1 MSTHNPLNEYNSYS
15 YHHFIV
21 VAATSGHAEAISNSP
36 EDFFQFIRGGVQ
48 TPGLAV
54 LVNPMSSNKL
64 IVQDISWT
72 NIMNVDSGSRTSSD
86 AINALTEGKM
96 TLLEPLGVRFFNK
109 LFDIY
114 NGLGV
119 SNGGMT
125 AVWVIKT
132 VFVGYRNSPEDGQPE
147 YISNL
152 KPMIVYPTEFLSEFT
167 EGGGR
172 YDIKF
177 VDANSGAGA
186 ARVSNGTA
194 LPGGSINLG
203 GPNATTETVTVAG
216 AMTNLQTYIEQ
227 SYKDN
232 YQKVVDAQAKS
243 PNPTMR
249 EAVPTQMQ
257 YRIRLHE
264 MLQDSSFVLE
274 VPRQQSV
281 GGNGKV
287 PWLAVGPNERLDQ
300 AIERV
305 LKMSPQVM
313 NLATHGD
320 SAGVKWLPLVNA
332 TSETLDPT
340 QNDGVASRVT
350 FYVTMR
356 KILTMFDPKAGAE
369 TTTEVKTPQGTTTTV
384 LENADAG
391 NTSADATQLKS
402 EAIDSSS
409 YLEYD
414 YTYTGKNVDVLGYDM
429 RMNFATGFF
438 QMLTTPTGVVSTGQV
453 PATKNL
459 TSGASTPGFG
469 KTGNGAPVPNAQVAN
484 SPASLHST
492 NPQSVATYQ
501 DIYKKWVQTETVSV
515 NLKIRGNPLL
525 TDGLTLTPADLE
537 RSLTSQSESTGIA
550 SNWLN
555 GPVIVKVNVR
565 MPVEDEPNT
574 YEPFWYD
581 GFYRVL
587 TVKTTFAS
595 GEYTQELA
603 LLGISDGSYDPVA
616 DSTEAR
622 PRGKMPSV
630 EDASVFA
637 ASAEPTGDR
646 LPIQTLKISEN
657 GVKMIK
663 TFESFAAKKY
673 LDNTKYAIGYGH
685 NLTEQESATGIIN
698 LKDGPV
704 IINNGITIE
713 QADELLRRDIVK
725 IAENPIHNKVS
736 VNLYQKEYDV
746 LCSMVYNLGSG
757 GILGSDSTLLRLLNQ
772 QQYTQIPAQIVRW
785 NKWKQGGQMVVN
797 SGLDDR
803 RKLEAQY
810 WGTTA

>member
-21 VAATSGHAEAISNSP
+21 VAATSAHAETISNSP
-36 EDFFQFIRGGVQ
+36 EDFFQFVRGGVE

-64 IVQDISWT
+64 IVQEISWT
-72 NIMNVDSGSRTSSD
+72 NVMNADSGTRMHSD

-96 TLLEPLGVRFFNK
+96 TLLEPLGVRFFNR

-114 NGLGV
+114 NGLGAGQ
-119 SNGGMT
+119 GGMS

-132 VFVGYRNSPEDGQPE
+132 VFVGYRDAPNDGQPE

-152 KPMIVYPTEFLSEFT
+152 KPMIVFPTEFLSEFT
-167 EGGGR
+167 EAGGR

-194 LPGGSINLG
+194 LPGGSVNLG
-203 GPNATTETVTVAG
+203 GPTATTETVTVAA
-216 AMTNLQTYIEQ
+216 AMQNLQNYIEQ
-227 SYKDN
+227 NYKDN
-232 YQKVVDAQAKS
+232 YQKVVEAQAKS

-249 EAVPTQMQ
+249 ESVPTQMQ

-264 MLQDSSFVLE
+264 MLQDSSFVMD

-287 PWLAVGPNERLDQ
+287 PWLAVSPNERLDQ
-300 AIERV
+300 YIDRI

-313 NLATHGD
+313 NLATRGD
-320 SAGVKWLPLVNA
+320 SAGVKWLPLINS
-332 TSETLDPT
+332 TTETLDPT
-340 QNDGVASRVT
+340 QNDGVSSRIT

-356 KILTMFDPKAGAE
+356 KIMTVYDPTTNAE
-369 TTTEVKTPQGTTTTV
+369 TTKEVKTPQGTTTQV
-384 LENADAG
+384 VENAD
-391 NTSADATQLKS
+391 TSSVAADSTTLKN

-414 YTYTGKNVDVLGYDM
+414 YTYTGRNVDVLGYDM

-438 QMLTTPTGVVSTGQV
+438 QDLTTPSGVVKTGQV
-453 PATKNL
+453 PATNNV
-459 TSGASTPGFG
+459 TSGGANQGVYGKPGGAATP
-469 KTGNGAPVPNAQVAN
+469 NPAIDN
-484 SPASLHST
+484 SAAALHST
-492 NPQSVATYQ
+492 NPQAVATYQ
-501 DIYKKWVQTETVSV
+501 NIYKKWVQTETVSV

-525 TDGLTLTPADLE
+525 TDGLVLTPADLE
-537 RSLTSQSESTGIA
+537 RSLSNSSTSSGLA

-555 GPVIVKVNVR
+555 GPIIVKVNVR
-565 MPVEDEPNT
+565 MPTEDQDA

-581 GFYRVL
+581 GFYRVI
-587 TVKTTFAS
+587 TVKTTFSS
-595 GEYTQELA
+595 GDYTQELA
-603 LLGISDGSYDPVA
+603 LLGISDNSYDPVA

-622 PRGKMPSV
+622 PRGKMPSS
-630 EDASVFA
+630 EDVSAFA
-637 ASAEPTGDR
+637 PAAEPTGER
-646 LPIQTLKISEN
+646 LPIQSLHISEN

-673 LDNTKYAIGYGH
+673 MDNTKYAIGYGH
-685 NLTEQESATGIIN
+685 NLTEQESATGVIN
-698 LKDGPV
+698 LAKGGAV
-704 IINNGITIE
+704 IINNGITME
-713 QADELLRRDIVK
+713 QADELLRRDIDK
-725 IAENPIHNKVS
+725 ICEGPIHRKVA
-736 VNLYQKEYDV
+736 VNLYQNEYDV

-772 QQYTQIPAQIVRW
+772 QQYSQIPAQIVRW
-785 NKWKQGGQMVVN
+785 NKWSRGGEMVVN
-797 SGLDDR
+797 SGLDQR
-803 RKLEAQY
+803 RKLEAQH
-810 WGTTA
+810 WGTA